1 MLLLGIPEY
10 LVQWTISFLTDR
22 QQCTQAYGK
31 LSEPRSLSCGV
42 PQGTVLGPLL
52 FLIMVNDDVDN
63 LARLYKFVDD
73 KTIAIA
79 HAKDSIPPL
88 QPSIDKAVEWA
99 TANNMKVN
107 EKKCSVIT
115 FNFTKSLTD
124 CTYFINDNRVKC
136 ADDLNLLGVII
147 RKDLKWSA
155 NTDFMVTKCNRK
167 FFMFAKL
174 KFFRASRDDLLR
186 VWTSYLRPICE
197 YAAPLWHS
205 SITSAESSKIER
217 IQKRA
222 LRLILGSDYTCY
234 IDALTILNIPSMH
247 QRREDLCLKFA
258 KSLLKSPKFSYLL
271 PFRNSDRELRR
282 NPSGL
287 LLETRCNTDRYFNS
301 TIPFLARFINNNI

>member
-63 LARLYKFVDD
+63 LVRLYKFVDD

-107 EKKCSVIT
+107 EKKCSV
-115 FNFTKSLTD
+115 
-124 CTYFINDNRVKC
+124 
-136 ADDLNLLGVII
+136 
-147 RKDLKWSA
+147 
-155 NTDFMVTKCNRK
+155 
-167 FFMFAKL
+167 
-174 KFFRASRDDLLR
+174 
-186 VWTSYLRPICE
+186 
-197 YAAPLWHS
+197 
-205 SITSAESSKIER
+205 
-217 IQKRA
+217 
-222 LRLILGSDYTCY
+222 
-234 IDALTILNIPSMH
+234 LTIV
-247 QRREDLCLKFA
+247 C
-258 KSLLKSPKFSYLL
+258 
-271 PFRNSDRELRR
+271 
-282 NPSGL
+282 
-287 LLETRCNTDRYFNS
+287 
-301 TIPFLARFINNNI
+301 TIFFFFF